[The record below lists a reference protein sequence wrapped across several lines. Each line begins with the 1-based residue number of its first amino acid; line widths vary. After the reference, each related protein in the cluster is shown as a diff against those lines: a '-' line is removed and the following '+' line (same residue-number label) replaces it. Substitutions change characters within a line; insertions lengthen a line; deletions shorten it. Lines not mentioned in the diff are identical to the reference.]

1 MKPTPPTK
9 SPPKKAA
16 AVAVAVKKNVNR
28 SPIKI
33 VSPPTSSGGVIR
45 SLETAVAD
53 IVISVV
59 YKKPGDSK
67 HGAFLKPLVD
77 AWRDDDPTTQDWY
90 IDSILP
96 RRDDTTD
103 QPMKTAQGLPY
114 IWQCIVT
121 LRGNTEETP
130 TEIGKRLAASFSS
143 FRGADDFQ
151 KKFQFESDSSET
163 PPGSLNRYLLDRDCI
178 VYLKKVYFGV
188 KKETIEQNDQILNE
202 FFGSP
207 QLGKRIL
214 SQISDAEWDDQP
226 W

>member
-16 AVAVAVKKNVNR
+16 AAAVAVKKNVNR

-103 QPMKTAQGLPY
+103 QPMKTAQGASLHLAVY
-114 IWQCIVT
+114 RHTQGKH
-121 LRGNTEETP
+121 RRNTH
-130 TEIGKRLAASFSS
+130 
-143 FRGADDFQ
+143 
-151 KKFQFESDSSET
+151 
-163 PPGSLNRYLLDRDCI
+163 
-178 VYLKKVYFGV
+178 
-188 KKETIEQNDQILNE
+188 
-202 FFGSP
+202 
-207 QLGKRIL
+207 
-214 SQISDAEWDDQP
+214 
-226 W
+226 